1 MLKQQDSQG
10 RGVPPLS
17 RISSADKRQYLNT
30 NSGQQPNAKSAT
42 TSQDDLLS
50 SNLSPQSTAI
60 PLIELG
66 NSIENMFLNKFH
78 SLDDLDGGFAKP
90 GVSLSGVTERKWN
103 MNLNVNN
110 LSLDLDTMITLTE
123 FRSLDLE
130 DKHKVFI
137 IDNRSNH
144 SIPLL
149 LVCDASSSHDKALH
163 QRLGG

>member
-10 RGVPPLS
+10 RGVPLP
-17 RISSADKRQYLNT
+17 RMSSTDKRQYLNSNS
-30 NSGQQPNAKSAT
+30 NSGQQPNATSAA

-123 FRSLDLE
+123 FRTLDLE
-130 DKHKVFI
+130 DKHKV
-137 IDNRSNH
+137 REK
-144 SIPLL
+144 LYY
-149 LVCDASSSHDKALH
+149 
-163 QRLGG
+163 RY

>member
-1 MLKQQDSQG
+1 MNIHPEMLKHQDSRQETG
-10 RGVPPLS
+10 GGPALPRTSP
-17 RISSADKRQYLNT
+17 REKIQYLNT
-30 NSGQQPNAKSAT
+30 NSRQQPNASSAT

-50 SNLSPQSTAI
+50 SNLSPGSTAI

-66 NSIENMFLNKFH
+66 TSLENMFLNKFH

-90 GVSLSGVTERKWN
+90 GVSLSGVPERKWN

-130 DKHKVFI
+130 DKHKV
-137 IDNRSNH
+137 R
-144 SIPLL
+144 
-149 LVCDASSSHDKALH
+149 
-163 QRLGG
+163 

>member
-10 RGVPPLS
+10 RGVPPLP

-130 DKHKVFI
+130 DKHKV
-137 IDNRSNH
+137 REE
-144 SIPLL
+144 LYY
-149 LVCDASSSHDKALH
+149 
-163 QRLGG
+163 R